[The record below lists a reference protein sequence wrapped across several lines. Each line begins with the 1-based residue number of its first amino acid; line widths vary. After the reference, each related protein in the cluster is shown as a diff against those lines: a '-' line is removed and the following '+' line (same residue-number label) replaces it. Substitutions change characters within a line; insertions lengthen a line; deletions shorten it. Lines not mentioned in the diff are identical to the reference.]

1 MKKIAFAIFA
11 ICSLAFAAPKKSAA
25 KKSVVDSVK
34 EKAAVWFMAQ
44 TEKASL
50 KSVVATSEL
59 VEAQFDGKYLYPPI
73 NILDGDFNSTWCEA
87 DQKGSGIGESITVEF
102 SEPVS
107 FDEIQLV
114 NGFAS
119 KDYYKKNNRVKSIVL
134 TQVAK
139 RHFQQKEYTLL
150 DDKPTWQSIN
160 FALPQTAQTI
170 TIKITDVYRG
180 SKYDDTCLDD
190 IRLLYKG
197 KVIPFTGVKELKK
210 VQEENSKLML
220 KSNKADFEKQFFAL
234 FYGGNNMYLKS
245 QKDDSAIVISREGS
259 YIDVVQ
265 EHTGAFIKNGS
276 KSEIIKQIKNT
287 SYARWEWE
295 DGHPTEEFCLKL
307 GSDEYSERFK
317 SRLADV
323 EEYGKSDAD
332 YLLVGWDSHTWDRIS
347 WSVGNF
353 RITETRMIDYVE
365 TTSVTIVKIE
375 GNTIYWNGVPY
386 TVLTEKQVCD
396 CRFYDGP

>member
-1 MKKIAFAIFA
+1 MKKIIFVIFA
-11 ICSLAFAAPKKSAA
+11 IGSLAFAASKKAPVA

-44 TEKASL
+44 TEKADV

-197 KVIPFTGVKELKK
+197 KVIPFSGVKELKK

-234 FYGGNNMYLKS
+234 FYGGNRMYLKS
-245 QKDDSAIVISREGS
+245 QIDNSVIVISRDGDR
-259 YIDVVQ
+259 YIDNIL
-265 EHTGAFIKNGS
+265 EHCGVFIKNGS
-276 KSEIIKQIKNT
+276 KSEIVKQMKDTGNA
-287 SYARWEWE
+287 YVVYRDGEVE
-295 DGHPTEEFCLKL
+295 DFYLKA
-307 GSDEYSERFK
+307 GTDEYSDRFK
-317 SRLADV
+317 TYLDNGVAH
-323 EEYGKSDAD
+323 GD
-332 YLLVGWDSHTWDRIS
+332 YLLLGWDSYNYDRTR
-347 WSVGNF
+347 WSVDNF
-353 RITETRMIDYVE
+353 RITKTETVAYVE
-365 TTSVTIVKIE
+365 TTSVTIVRIE

-386 TVLTEKQVCD
+386 TVLTGNQVCD

>member
-1 MKKIAFAIFA
+1 MKKIAFVIFA
-11 ICSLAFAAPKKSAA
+11 IGSLVFAAPKKTSAA

-44 TEKASL
+44 TEKADV

-102 SEPVS
+102 TEPVS

-234 FYGGNNMYLKS
+234 FYGGHTMYLKS
-245 QKDDSAIVISREGS
+245 QIDNSAIVISRDGDR
-259 YIDVVQ
+259 YIVDIQ
-265 EHTGAFIKNGS
+265 ENVGVFIKNGS
-276 KSEIIKQIKNT
+276 KSEIVKQLKDT
-287 SYARWEWE
+287 DYAYTVYS
-295 DGHPTEEFCLKL
+295 DGEINDFCLKA
-307 GSDEYSERFK
+307 GTDDYSERFK
-317 SRLADV
+317 DRFDS
-323 EEYGKSDAD
+323 SSTAD
-332 YLLVGWDSHTWDRIS
+332 YLIVGWESYNYWDRTR

-353 RITETRMIDYVE
+353 RITKTKMIAYVE
-365 TTSVTIVKIE
+365 TTSTTIVKIE

>member
-1 MKKIAFAIFA
+1 MKKITFVIFA
-11 ICSLAFAAPKKSAA
+11 IGSLAFAAPKKAPTQ
-25 KKSVVDSVK
+25 KKSIADSVK
-34 EKAAVWFMAQ
+34 EKVAVWFMAQ
-44 TEKASL
+44 TEKADL

-87 DQKGSGIGESITVEF
+87 DQNGSGIGESITVEF
-102 SEPVS
+102 TEPVS

-134 TQVAK
+134 TQVAGL
-139 RHFQQKEYTLL
+139 HFQQKEYALK
-150 DDKPTWQSIN
+150 DDTQDWQSIN

-170 TIKITDVYRG
+170 TIKITEVYRG
-180 SKYDDTCLDD
+180 SKYDDTCLCD

-197 KVIPFTGVKELKK
+197 KVIPFTGVAELKK

-234 FYGGNNMYLKS
+234 FYGNNCMYLKS
-245 QKDDSAIVISREGS
+245 QIDDSAIVITRNGSS
-259 YIDVVQ
+259 YIQNVQ
-265 EHTGAFIKNGS
+265 ELAGKYIKNGS
-276 KSEIIKQIKNT
+276 KAEIVRQIKNT
-287 SYARWEWE
+287 GYAYHEYRNGEK
-295 DGHPTEEFCLKL
+295 DDFYLKVENDDYA
-307 GSDEYSERFK
+307 SWFNIAFKESE
-317 SRLADV
+317 
-323 EEYGKSDAD
+323 KSDAD
-332 YLLVGWDSHTWDRIS
+332 YLLIGWEGYGPRRR
-347 WSVGNF
+347 WSLGNF
-353 RITETRMIDYVE
+353 RIIETEYVDYVE
-365 TTSVTIVKIE
+365 TTTATIIKIE

>member
-1 MKKIAFAIFA
+1 
-11 ICSLAFAAPKKSAA
+11 A
-25 KKSVVDSVK
+25 KKSVVDSIK

-44 TEKASL
+44 TDKAEV

-87 DQKGSGIGESITVEF
+87 DQNGSGIGESITVEF

-180 SKYDDTCLDD
+180 SKYDDTCLCD

-197 KVIPFTGVKELKK
+197 KVIPFSGVAELKK

-220 KSNKADFEKQFFAL
+220 KSNKADFETQFFAL
-234 FYGGNNMYLKS
+234 FYGGTRMYLKS
-245 QKDDSAIVISREGS
+245 QIDDSAIVITRNGSS
-259 YIDVVQ
+259 YIENV
-265 EHTGAFIKNGS
+265 EEAAGKYIKNGS
-276 KSEIIKQIKNT
+276 KAEIIRQIKNT
-287 SYARWEWE
+287 GYAYNEYRSGEKDDFYLTVENDDYTNWFNNRIAE
-295 DGHPTEEFCLKL
+295 K
-307 GSDEYSERFK
+307 SDE
-317 SRLADV
+317 
-323 EEYGKSDAD
+323 EYI
-332 YLLVGWDSHTWDRIS
+332 LIGWEGYGWRRR
-347 WSVGNF
+347 WSLGNF
-353 RITETRMIDYVE
+353 RIIETDTVDYVE
-365 TTSVTIVKIE
+365 TTTATIIKIE

-386 TVLTEKQVCD
+386 TVLTEKQVYD

>member
-11 ICSLAFAAPKKSAA
+11 IGTLAFAAPKKSAA

-44 TEKASL
+44 TDKAEV

-87 DQKGSGIGESITVEF
+87 DKNGSGIGESITVEF

-107 FDEIQLV
+107 FDEFQIV

-139 RHFQQKEYTLL
+139 EHFQQKEYNLE
-150 DDKPTWQSIN
+150 DDKPDWQSIK

-170 TIKITDVYRG
+170 TIKITGVYKG
-180 SKYDDTCLDD
+180 TKYDDTCLDD

-197 KVIPFTGVKELKK
+197 KVIPFTGVAELKK
-210 VQEENSKLML
+210 VQEENSKIML
-220 KSNKADFEKQFFAL
+220 KSSAADFKKQFYAL
-234 FYGGNNMYLKS
+234 FDGGTKIFLKAKKGKRTIVVAKREEGNSISYVEETDYLN
-245 QKDDSAIVISREGS
+245 
-259 YIDVVQ
+259 
-265 EHTGAFIKNGS
+265 FIKNGTES
-276 KSEIIKQIKNT
+276 EVFNQFMNMEPDYNRSYYIHDDKGGGYDLYYKESYEKAKSAGKEFLLAGCTGDPYWGRRT
-287 SYARWEWE
+287 SYS
-295 DGHPTEEFCLKL
+295 L
-307 GSDEYSERFK
+307 
-317 SRLADV
+317 
-323 EEYGKSDAD
+323 
-332 YLLVGWDSHTWDRIS
+332 
-347 WSVGNF
+347 GNF
-353 RITETRMIDYVE
+353 RINKTEMIDYVE
-365 TTSVTIVKIE
+365 TTTAIIIKIE

-386 TVLTEKQVCD
+386 TVFSEKQVED
-396 CRFYDGP
+396 IRYSDGP

>member
-1 MKKIAFAIFA
+1 MKKIAFVIFA
-11 ICSLAFAAPKKSAA
+11 IGSLAFAAPKKAPAA

-44 TEKASL
+44 TEKADV

-87 DQKGSGIGESITVEF
+87 DQNGSGIGESITVEF
-102 SEPVS
+102 TEPVS

-180 SKYDDTCLDD
+180 SKYDDTCLCD

-197 KVIPFTGVKELKK
+197 KVIPFTGVAELKK

-234 FYGGNNMYLKS
+234 FYGNNCMYLKS
-245 QKDDSAIVISREGS
+245 QIDDSAI
-259 YIDVVQ
+259 
-265 EHTGAFIKNGS
+265 
-276 KSEIIKQIKNT
+276 IITK
-287 SYARWEWE
+287 
-295 DGHPTEEFCLKL
+295 
-307 GSDEYSERFK
+307 
-317 SRLADV
+317 
-323 EEYGKSDAD
+323 YGQ
-332 YLLVGWDSHTWDRIS
+332 DRIDEILFDCGKYFKLTSKTDFLKNLGTYFGKAEPDKEFLENWGKEYDDLKKENVDYFLVCYSHDYYNYRTS
-347 WSVGNF
+347 WSLENF
-353 RITETRMIDYVE
+353 RLLETTTIDYVE
-365 TTSVTIVKIE
+365 TTTATIVRIE

-386 TVLTEKQVCD
+386 TVLTEKQVKHVFVENGD
-396 CRFYDGP
+396 

>member
-1 MKKIAFAIFA
+1 MKKIAFVIFA
-11 ICSLAFAAPKKSAA
+11 IGSLAFAAPKKAPAA
-25 KKSVVDSVK
+25 KKSIVDSVK

-44 TEKASL
+44 TEKADV

-139 RHFQQKEYTLL
+139 LHFQQKEYTLL

-180 SKYDDTCLDD
+180 SKYDDTCLCD

-220 KSNKADFEKQFFAL
+220 KSNKADFETQFFAL
-234 FYGGNNMYLKS
+234 FYGGTRMYLKS
-245 QKDDSAIVISREGS
+245 QIDDSAIVITRNGSS
-259 YIDVVQ
+259 YIENV
-265 EHTGAFIKNGS
+265 EEAAGEYIKNGS
-276 KSEIIKQIKNT
+276 KAEIIRQIKNT
-287 SYARWEWE
+287 GYAYNEYRSGEKDDFYLTVENDDYANWFNNRIAE
-295 DGHPTEEFCLKL
+295 K
-307 GSDEYSERFK
+307 SDE
-317 SRLADV
+317 
-323 EEYGKSDAD
+323 EYI
-332 YLLVGWDSHTWDRIS
+332 LIGWEGYGWRRR
-347 WSVGNF
+347 WSLGNF
-353 RITETRMIDYVE
+353 RIIETENVDYVE
-365 TTSVTIVKIE
+365 TTTATIIKIE

-386 TVLTEKQVCD
+386 TVLTEKQVHD